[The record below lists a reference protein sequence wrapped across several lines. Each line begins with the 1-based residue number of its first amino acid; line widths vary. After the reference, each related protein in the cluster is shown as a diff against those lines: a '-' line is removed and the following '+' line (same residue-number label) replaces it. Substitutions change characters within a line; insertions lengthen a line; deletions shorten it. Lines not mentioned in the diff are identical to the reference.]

1 MKRKSTPKKRPAV
14 HPTLREEQERFVAVL
29 IQEIQNSAPADIVE
43 RVPDSLCAQR
53 LIELLPPEEHIIS
66 LLLALK
72 DRFHEKNVNR
82 AIRRS
87 VFKLG
92 RKGISTDAFHTKDA
106 MTSTILKPPEKERPL
121 CYVGPVNGMGIR
133 TVAVILHRGGKDFGT
148 GFGIVS
154 DKEGFHEFLFR
165 TLSKKDAKELKE
177 QFAAEAGPFVD
188 TSLAHGATILEEAY
202 QRQLSLNTRVPEDY
216 LELRPWLLKDAVLLE
231 RPMIYDLIPES
242 TASGYVLTDAAI
254 RDLLKDPLMETW
266 LIELDAIRPF
276 MEDMYRVNE
285 SPIVLTPI
293 QKAARIREIQ
303 DKCLAELFTPEER
316 QRLKSRLEEMGYVF
330 LKLGQEET
338 AKMALAA
345 AQITDQAV
353 TALKANPVIETL
365 LQRSLA
371 FYTDAVEE
379 RVRDH
384 APGKIDAASP
394 IILP

>member
-1 MKRKSTPKKRPAV
+1 VKRKSTPKKRPAV
-14 HPTLREEQERFVAVL
+14 HPTLREEQERLVALL

-72 DRFHEKNVNR
+72 ERFNEKNVNR

-92 RKGISTDAFHTKDA
+92 RKGISTDAFHTEDA

-165 TLSKKDAKELKE
+165 TLSKKSAKELKE

-202 QRQLSLNTRVPEDY
+202 QRQLSLNTRVPKDY
-216 LELRPWLLKDAVLLE
+216 LELRPWLLKEAGLLE
-231 RPMIYDLIPES
+231 RPMIYDLIPG
-242 TASGYVLTDAAI
+242 TITSGYILTNAAI
-254 RDLLKDPLMETW
+254 KDLLKDPLMETW

-293 QKAARIREIQ
+293 QKAARMREIQ
-303 DKCLAELFTPEER
+303 DKCLAEIFTAEER
-316 QRLKSRLEEMGYVF
+316 QRLKGRLEEMAYIF

-345 AQITDQAV
+345 AQITDQTV

-371 FYTDAVEE
+371 LYTKAMEE
-379 RVRDH
+379 S
-384 APGKIDAASP
+384 GGEKILEKENASP
-394 IILP
+394 IIML